1 MKPQVTV
8 LSVAAIL
15 VAIIG
20 GWIVATVQA
29 QDSAPPS
36 LAPQG
41 LTVANSPNPGTANL
55 AWTAIPGVS
64 SYRIGRLSDDDY
76 QAYAE
81 TWRERFAY
89 SDVTATSAF
98 TLTGLIPGEKYYFI
112 VGQNHGGGV
121 AWSQWAELTLNSDAQ
136 SCPIAAVATPQP
148 TPTPTQGPT
157 PTPRPTPT
165 GTGDYDADNDGL
177 IEISNLAQLDA
188 IRWDLDGDGVSH
200 VARYIAAFPNAM
212 RGMGCPAGCA
222 GYELVADLNFDTNG
236 NGEADEGDAY
246 WNDGMGWVS
255 IGESDRRFKTTLN
268 GGEHAIANLYI
279 NGSAGYVGL
288 FGYTGDNSL
297 LNRVRLTSASVTG
310 DSCGGCGHGGLVAQN
325 NGTISASYVSGDV
338 SGTHPVGGLAARNNG
353 TIIDSS
359 TSADVSG
366 RFNGVGGLVGNNDGD
381 ITSSYATGSVSGDDN
396 AVGGLVGWNTGA
408 ITASFA
414 TGRVSG
420 SDEVGGLVGRT
431 WHNAITASYAT
442 GDVSGTGDDIGGLAG
457 RSYGPIA
464 DSFAIGQVRGSDAT
478 SYIGGLVGYSEGTTS
493 TSYWDTQT
501 TGQLYSAGGIGK
513 TTSELQTPAVNT
525 GIYAEWNPDFW
536 DFGTS
541 SQYPVLKYGGL
552 DVAAQRP

>member
-1 MKPQVTV
+1 MKLLAAA
-8 LSVAAIL
+8 LSIAIIL
-15 VAIIG
+15 VAIVG
-20 GWIVATVQA
+20 GWVVVTVQA
-29 QDSAPPS
+29 QGSTSPP
-36 LAPQG
+36 LTPQG
-41 LTVANSPNPGTANL
+41 LTATNGPNPVTATL
-55 AWTAIPGVS
+55 SWTAVPGVS

-76 QAYAE
+76 KADPNS
-81 TWRERFAY
+81 WRERFAY
-89 SDVTATSAF
+89 SDVPATSAF
-98 TLTGLIPGEKYYFI
+98 TLTGLIPGRKYYFI
-112 VGQNHGGGV
+112 VGQNHGGSV
-121 AWSQWAELTLNSDAQ
+121 AWSSWVELTLNEDQS
-136 SCPIAAVATPQP
+136 SCPTILP
-148 TPTPTQGPT
+148 TPTPTPAPTPQTT

-165 GTGDYDADNDGL
+165 GTGDYDADKDGL
-177 IEISNLAQLDA
+177 IEISNLTQLNA

-200 VARYIAAFPNAM
+200 VARYMTAFPNAM
-212 RGMGCPAGCA
+212 QGMGCPAGCT

-246 WNDGMGWVS
+246 WNDGMGWVP

-297 LNRVRLTSASVTG
+297 LNRVRLMSASVTG

-338 SGTHPVGGLAARNNG
+338 SGTHPVGGLAAHNNG
-353 TIIDSS
+353 TIMDSS

-366 RFNGVGGLVGNNDGD
+366 RFNGVGGLVGDNDGD

-431 WHNAITASYAT
+431 WYNAITASYAT
-442 GDVSGTGDDIGGLAG
+442 GDVSGTGNDIGGLAG

-501 TGQLYSAGGIGK
+501 TGQLYSADGIGK

-525 GIYAEWNPDFW
+525 GIYAGWNPDFW

-552 DVAAQRP
+552 DVAAQHP